1 MARTG
6 RKGPPH
12 PRRTTPGRGGLAR
25 QWSAYR
31 RTRQDRPRRGIPRVA
46 VPSFFT
52 LMNLFSGFL
61 AITQIADGRFDYACW
76 LIVLAGFFDALDGMM
91 ARLTN
96 SQSLFGVELDSL
108 ADVVS
113 FGIAPSF
120 LVYGFGLG
128 QFGSL
133 GLIVSSLPAICGAVR
148 LARFNVNF
156 DGEKKEHF
164 TGMPIPV
171 AAIFIVALILNFSR
185 ELAIE
190 QTIPDHLSALI
201 PIVFVLSFLMISNI
215 PFDSI
220 PKPTPGYIRAFPRK
234 SALFAAAALLIAF
247 TWQVGL
253 LIVLVIYTLVGVGRA
268 AYLLARAIMDAP
280 PDAS

>member
-1 MARTG
+1 MEDYGRPSRRRPGEGGGARF
-6 RKGPPH
+6 
-12 PRRTTPGRGGLAR
+12 RT

-31 RTRQDRPRRGIPRVA
+31 RTRREQRPRRGIPRVA

-61 AITQIADGRFDYACW
+61 AVTQVHAGRFDYACW

-96 SQSLFGVELDSL
+96 STSLFGVELDSL

-113 FGIAPSF
+113 FGLAPSF
-120 LVYGFGLG
+120 LVFGFGLHE
-128 QFGSL
+128 FGSL

-148 LARFNVNF
+148 LARFNVAF
-156 DGEKKEHF
+156 DGEKREHF
-164 TGMPIPV
+164 VGMPIPV
-171 AAIFIVALILNFSR
+171 AAIFIVALILNFSQ
-185 ELAIE
+185 ELAVTDVARG
-190 QTIPDHLSALI
+190 QLSVLI

-220 PKPTPGYIRAFPRK
+220 PKPTPGYIRTHPRK
-234 SALFAAAALLIAF
+234 SALFAFAALLIGVF
-247 TWQVGL
+247 WQVGL
-253 LIVLVIYTLVGVGRA
+253 LVVLVVYTLVGIGRA
-268 AYLLARAIMDAP
+268 VFLLVEAVRNAP
-280 PDAS
+280 LDGD

>member
-1 MARTG
+1 MEDYG
-6 RKGPPH
+6 RPMRRRPH
-12 PRRTTPGRGGLAR
+12 ESAPTRFRN

-31 RTRQDRPRRGIPRVA
+31 RTRQQRPRRGIPPVV

-61 AITQIADGRFDYACW
+61 AVTQVHGGRFDYACW

-96 SQSLFGVELDSL
+96 STSIFGVELDSL

-113 FGIAPSF
+113 FGLAPSF
-120 LVYGFGLG
+120 LVYGFGLA
-128 QFGSL
+128 QFGAL

-164 TGMPIPV
+164 VGMPIPV
-171 AAIFIVALILNFSR
+171 AAIFIVALILNFSQ
-185 ELAIE
+185 ELAVTDVAPR
-190 QTIPDHLSALI
+190 QLSTLI
-201 PIVFVLSFLMISNI
+201 PIVFVVSFLMISNI

-220 PKPTPGYIRAFPRK
+220 PKPTPGYIRNHPRK
-234 SALFAAAALLIAF
+234 SALFALAALLIVVL
-247 TWQVGL
+247 WEVGL
-253 LIVLVIYTLVGVGRA
+253 LIVLTVYALVGIGRA
-268 AYLLARAIMDAP
+268 VYLLAEAIKNAP
-280 PDAS
+280 LEGD